1 MLKKT
6 TILII
11 SCLFAM
17 TILSGCS
24 YWNGHSYNESKQ
36 LVADALKEKYGEE
49 FVVTDIGTGSG
60 GSYYSPGYLK
70 ATCHPQNDKTI
81 YFEAEY
87 FEYGKSSYELDD
99 LYIQS
104 IVRKQIKDVVDPVLA
119 EHFDDFATEVY
130 IYGLAPDYDAGIRNP
145 DEVTIKSFSRAI
157 SQNGKKNASI
167 MWILIEDSQ
176 TQSQDKMLEILSGFT
191 KELYEMKTVIEVHY
205 VPRDV
210 LVECKNFINDN
221 IHDPN
226 DIQKYI
232 RNKYLIQEYYYVG
245 RTQTLAFSKE
255 YNYIEH

>member
-1 MLKKT
+1 MIKK
-6 TILII
+6 IAVLIFT
-11 SCLFAM
+11 CLFAM
-17 TILSGCS
+17 TALSGCA
-24 YWNGHSYNESKQ
+24 YWEGYSKSQCKQ
-36 LVADALKEKYGEE
+36 LVADALEEKYGEE
-49 FVVTDIGTGSG
+49 FVVVDVGTKSAGA
-60 GSYYSPGYLK
+60 YYSSGLLT
-70 ATCHPQNDKTI
+70 ATCHSKDDNTL

-87 FEYGKSSYELDD
+87 FEYGKGSYELDD

-104 IVRKQIKDVVDPVLA
+104 IVRKQIKDIIDPVLA

-145 DEVTIKSFSRAI
+145 DEVTIKSFSQAI
-157 SQNGKKNASI
+157 NQNGKKNASI

-210 LVECKNFINDN
+210 LIECKNFINDN

-245 RTQTLAFSKE
+245 STQTLAFSKE